1 MTVSGGSRKVYH
13 IASSEGIHENTPSP
27 SGTGLESPAM
37 TTSRDID
44 CLVCGT
50 CVADIL
56 VRPVGL
62 NQPIGGGRLIHV
74 DPIDVVTGGIVC
86 NTGIGLARLGGS
98 VAAASLVGHDPW
110 AEVIRNRLSTEGI
123 DTSPLTAH
131 DTLGTSTTAVLID
144 PGGERSFA
152 HHGGAP
158 YALDL
163 SFIDGLQRH
172 FVRSR
177 WAVIGY
183 LGLLPGLEPD
193 LGAAVERAQQAG
205 CLVALET
212 GGAGGTLEQLTPAL
226 PHLDLYVPSLDE
238 AVHQTGLTDPHAI
251 IRRYRELGARG
262 IVGVKLGTK
271 GAVLTA
277 ADGDEQ
283 KQVTIPCIVPPS
295 PVVDTTGAGDAF
307 LAGLLTGLLR
317 EMPLRQAGLLA
328 AANAAYCVTGY
339 GATAAL
345 RDFETTMALATCVP

>member
-1 MTVSGGSRKVYH
+1 MYH
-13 IASSEGIHENTPSP
+13 IGPSEGIHESTATAHGAGV
-27 SGTGLESPAM
+27 SGVERTAM

-62 NQPIGGGRLIHV
+62 NEPIGGGRLIHV
-74 DPIDVVTGGIVC
+74 DPIEVVTGGIVC

-98 VAAASLVGHDPW
+98 VAAASLVGRDPW
-110 AEVIRNRLSTEGI
+110 ADVIRGRLAVEGI
-123 DTSPLTAH
+123 DTSPVTAH

-158 YALDL
+158 YAMDFA
-163 SFIDGLQRH
+163 FIQGLQSH
-172 FVRSR
+172 LARSR
-177 WAVIGY
+177 WALFGY
-183 LGLLPGLEPD
+183 LGLLPGLEPE
-193 LGAAVERAQQAG
+193 LGKAMAVAKQAG

-212 GGAGGTLEQLTPAL
+212 GGAGGTLEQLAPAL
-226 PHLDLYVPSLDE
+226 PHVDLYVPSLDE
-238 AVHQTGLTDPHAI
+238 AVHQTGLTDPKAI
-251 IRRYRELGARG
+251 IHCYRELGATG

-271 GAVLTA
+271 GAVLTEASGGHA
-277 ADGDEQ
+277 AE
-283 KQVTIPCIVPPS
+283 VHVPCLTPPN

-345 RDFETTMALATCVP
+345 CDFATTSALAGSTAG